1 MCSYIGAITIEFKDG
16 ILEIPNCSCEI
27 ENNTIY
33 IKEIYKAKDSD
44 ILFTV
49 TIDEEN
55 GAIMKF

>member
-1 MCSYIGAITIEFKDG
+1 MSSYVGALKIEFKDG

-27 ENNTIY
+27 EDNTIY

-44 ILFTV
+44 VLFVV

-55 GAIMKF
+55 DKNDK

>member
-16 ILEIPNCSCEI
+16 ILEISNCSCEI

-55 GAIMKF
+55 EGIMKF